1 MSENAGAAP
10 IPVSDRAWKTL
21 ESAYD
26 LQIHV
31 GPDVIARRID
41 DIDCAREFLAHGMK
55 GFVLKSHYIQTGE
68 RAQVVSKA
76 VPGSRVFGAVT
87 LNHSVGGLNPV
98 AVELAG
104 RTGCK
109 IVWMPTV
116 DAKNETAGR
125 LDGGSEKLPF
135 WAKIQRELAAEGIS
149 PPPLSV
155 IDDAGELTEPTRRCL
170 ERIGKHNMILATGHL
185 GRREIFALVRAA
197 KAMGLKKVV
206 VTHAEFPSQSLTG
219 DEQRELADLGAIIE
233 HCFTTTYTAKAP
245 WELAFANIRKAGVSR
260 ALVSTD
266 LGQTI
271 NPPVAEGFAMFA
283 QRLLDGGFTAEEVR
297 TMAVTN
303 PTRLVEE

>member
-1 MSENAGAAP
+1 MSETAGAAP
-10 IPVSDRAWKTL
+10 IRVSDRAWKTL

-41 DIDCAREFLAHGMK
+41 DIDCAREFLAHGLK

-155 IDDAGELTEPTRRCL
+155 IDDAGQLTEPARRCL

-185 GRREIFALVRAA
+185 GRREILALVHAA
-197 KAMGLKKVV
+197 KTMGLKKVV

-219 DEQRELADLGAIIE
+219 DEQKELADLGAVIE
-233 HCFTTTYTAKAP
+233 HCFTTYYTAKAT
-245 WELAFANIRKAGVSR
+245 WESVFANIRRAGVSR
-260 ALVSTD
+260 AVISTD

-297 TMAVTN
+297 TMAVIN